1 MAPQEASKLDEVL
14 EQLSGLRDEFR
25 VFLTAML
32 GSPDQD
38 KEKPSGR
45 IPALER
51 KSANHERRLR
61 RIEGIILMV
70 LGAVGLIKAL
80 AWGADKIAHV
90 MQVLR

>member
-1 MAPQEASKLDEVL
+1 M
-14 EQLSGLRDEFR
+14 
-25 VFLTAML
+25 FLTAML

-51 KSANHERRLR
+51 KSVNHERRIR
-61 RIEGIILMV
+61 RIEGLILML

-80 AWGADKIAHV
+80 AWGVDKIARV
-90 MQVLR
+90 MQALR

>member
-1 MAPQEASKLDEVL
+1 MAPQETAKLDALL
-14 EQLSGLRDEFR
+14 EQVAGLRNEFS

-51 KSANHERRLR
+51 KSANHERRIR
-61 RIEGIILMV
+61 RIEGIVLMV
-70 LGAVGLIKAL
+70 IGAVFLIKAL
-80 AWGADKIAHV
+80 AWGADKVAHV
-90 MQVLR
+90 IQVLR